1 MYRAGIIGCGK
12 IAQLRH
18 IPEYAARQDVRLAG
32 FYDKNTARAKEL
44 AEKYGGENYHS
55 YEEMLGDPKIDVV
68 SVCTAN
74 HSHAEIAVAALRAGK
89 HVLCEKPM
97 AVTLSE
103 CERMAE
109 EAEKSGKYLVI
120 GHNQR
125 LLRTHQEAK
134 RLLEAGEIGKLIFF
148 QTSFTHAGPETW
160 SIDAGKNVWFFDK
173 NKAAFG
179 AMADLGIHKTDLIR
193 YLTGDEIVSAQ
204 AVLATLDKKDG
215 EGSLISVDDY
225 ASCVYRLGRGAVG
238 TMTVGWSNY
247 GQEDNSTI
255 LYGEKG
261 VMKIYCDRQYSLI
274 IEKRDGG
281 SIRYELDQIQTN
293 DGQSKSGVIDE
304 FIDCITEKRA
314 SVISGEEALQSMR
327 AVFSAIDGAGGGNG
341 AAKREGGNR

>member
-18 IPEYAARQDVRLAG
+18 IPEYAVRTDVQLAG
-32 FYDKNTARAKEL
+32 FYDKNTVRAKEL
-44 AEKYGGENYHS
+44 AERYGAQNYSS
-55 YEEMLGDPKIDVV
+55 YEEMLNDPEIDVV

-74 HSHAEIAVAALRAGK
+74 HSHAEIAIAALHAGK

-97 AVTLSE
+97 AVTLKE
-103 CERMAE
+103 CERMEE
-109 EAEKSGKYLVI
+109 EAQKSGKYLMI

-134 RLLEAGEIGKLIFF
+134 RLLASGEIGKLIFF
-148 QTSFTHAGPETW
+148 QTNFTHAGPETW

-173 NKAAFG
+173 SKAAFG

-193 YLTGDEIVSAQ
+193 YLTGDEIVSAH
-204 AVLATLDKKDG
+204 AVLATLDKKDS
-215 EGSLISVDDY
+215 EGMKIPVDDY
-225 ASCVYRLGRGAVG
+225 AACIYRLKNGAAG

-261 VMKIYCDRQYSLI
+261 VMKIYCDRKYSLL
-274 IEKRDGG
+274 IEKRDG
-281 SIRYELDQIQTN
+281 SSVRYELDQIQTN

-304 FIDCITEKRA
+304 FIDCIREKRE
-314 SVISGEEALQSMR
+314 SVIGSKEALKSMR
-327 AVFSAIDGAGGGNG
+327 AVFSGIEGTYAGN
-341 AAKREGGNR
+341 